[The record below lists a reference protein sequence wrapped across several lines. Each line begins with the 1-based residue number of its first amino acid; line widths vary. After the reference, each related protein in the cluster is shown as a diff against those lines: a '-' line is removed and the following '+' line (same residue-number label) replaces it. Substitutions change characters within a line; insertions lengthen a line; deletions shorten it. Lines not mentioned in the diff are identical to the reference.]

1 MLIII
6 GFPIALIIAR
16 AFEATPE
23 GIKRTE
29 AADAAGQRS
38 RGGPWIYIVLIGD
51 FGFNTAGEILDVPA
65 RVERVQIESLSPK
78 VLIKSRRSCS
88 FSKMMHYRGG

>member
-6 GFPIALIIAR
+6 GFPIGLIIAR

-38 RGGPWIYIVLIGD
+38 RGGV
-51 FGFNTAGEILDVPA
+51 
-65 RVERVQIESLSPK
+65 
-78 VLIKSRRSCS
+78 
-88 FSKMMHYRGG
+88 